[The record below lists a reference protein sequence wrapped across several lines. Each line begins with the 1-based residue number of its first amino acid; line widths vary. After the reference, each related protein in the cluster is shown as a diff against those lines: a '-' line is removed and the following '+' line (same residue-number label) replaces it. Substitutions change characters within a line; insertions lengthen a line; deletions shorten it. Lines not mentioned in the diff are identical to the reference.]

1 VNLFR
6 RSTIPAP
13 WAPYAVEYRKLRRSL
28 ALPIAAIVP
37 LLIAVFTFFN
47 LLRDHQPRPWDMWIL
62 SVSAIWAF
70 FMLPMSVTALTALV
84 AQVEHAPRSWDHL
97 RALPVP
103 RWRLYAAK
111 AVMILLLMALMT
123 VAVLLT
129 GAAAVWLAAQLKP
142 SLTPLG
148 DFDLMRYVGVLTRMY
163 LSSMLLIAVQLWL
176 ALRYASFV
184 PALAIGVGGTFF
196 AVVGTS
202 ARIGV
207 VLPWQIPVN
216 MLATN
221 PERADVA
228 LLTGF
233 AGGLAAMVV
242 MLSHLSRREV
252 N

>member
-1 VNLFR
+1 MTA
-6 RSTIPAP
+6 S
-13 WAPYAVEYRKLRRSL
+13 WAPYVVEYRKLRRSL
-28 ALPIAAIVP
+28 ALLLAAAVP

-47 LLRDHQPRPWDMWIL
+47 LLRDRHPRPWDMWML
-62 SVSAIWAF
+62 SESAVWAF
-70 FMLPMSVTALTALV
+70 FMLPMSVIALTALV
-84 AQVEHAPRSWDHL
+84 AQTEHAPRSWDHL

-111 AVMILLLMALMT
+111 FAMVMLLLGLMT
-123 VAVLLT
+123 ATVFLT

-142 SLTPLG
+142 ALKPTG
-148 DFDLMRYVGVLTRMY
+148 NFDAMRHVGVLTRMY

-184 PALAIGVGGTFF
+184 PALAIGIGGTFF

-228 LLTGF
+228 LLIGF
-233 AGGLAAMVV
+233 AGGIAAMVV
-242 MLSHLSRREV
+242 MLIHLSGLEAD
-252 N
+252 